1 MKRYWMLPCVLVAL
15 ILMSTSHVVCAQ
27 SYTTAL
33 GIRLGG
39 TTGLT
44 IKHSYRPTMTFEGIV
59 GGFPNGFS
67 LTGLIEK
74 NRLAFNE
81 RGLNWYYGG
90 GAHVAVYNSRN
101 YYNRFGR
108 EFDYSTSNEVGIGIN
123 GIIGLEYRL
132 PDNVPIAF
140 SVDVKPFL
148 EITTGGEAGLALDPS
163 IGIKF
168 IMK

>member
-1 MKRYWMLPCVLVAL
+1 MLPCVLVAL
-15 ILMSTSHVVCAQ
+15 ILIAPGNHVYSQ

-44 IKHSYRPTMTFEGIV
+44 VKHSYRPTMTFEGIV

-81 RGLNWYYGG
+81 PGLNWYYGG
-90 GAHVAVYNSRN
+90 GGHVAVYNSRT
-101 YYNRFGR
+101 YYGRFGR
-108 EFDYSTSNEVGIGIN
+108 EFDYSTNNEVGFGID
-123 GIIGLEYRL
+123 GIVGLEYRL

-140 SVDVKPFL
+140 SVDLKPFL
-148 EITTGGEAGLALDPS
+148 EITTGGNAGLALDPS

-168 IMK
+168 IIK